1 MVTLRLLTSAFS
13 TTGAPSA
20 PLLVLL
26 ALALPG
32 PVAAAIWW
40 VKGRET
46 RNISLEEGSD
56 DALTEAAGQQ
66 EFRTREASTLGELK
80 GCREKSLQLFLQIV
94 RLKTTGFPPIVCFVI
109 HAASAESR

>member
-1 MVTLRLLTSAFS
+1 M
-13 TTGAPSA
+13 
-20 PLLVLL
+20 LL

-56 DALTEAAGQQ
+56 DALTEATPQQ
-66 EFRTREASTLGELK
+66 NFRPREA
-80 GCREKSLQLFLQIV
+80 
-94 RLKTTGFPPIVCFVI
+94 
-109 HAASAESR
+109 

>member
-1 MVTLRLLTSAFS
+1 MTSTWGYISAYVVSAEILPTRLRASGLGVSVAFGRVGAMVTPLLLTSAFS

-32 PVAAAIWW
+32 PVAAAMWW

-46 RNISLEEGSD
+46 WNISLEEGSD
-56 DALTEAAGQQ
+56 DALTEATGQQ
-66 EFRTREASTLGELK
+66 EFRTRKA
-80 GCREKSLQLFLQIV
+80 
-94 RLKTTGFPPIVCFVI
+94 
-109 HAASAESR
+109 